1 MFVGGIPGEV
11 DLWGVYVP
19 PLLIAGLLGLF
30 AAWLVSRAL
39 NRFRLSRYFFYP
51 PLVFV
56 SLVVLF
62 TVLFATFV
70 VPV

>member
-1 MFVGGIPGEV
+1 MFVGGIPSEV

-19 PLLIAGLLGLF
+19 PLLIAGLLGLV
-30 AAWLVSRAL
+30 AASLVARAL
-39 NRFRLSRYFFYP
+39 NRFRLARHFFYP

-56 SLVVLF
+56 SLVVVF